1 MPKLSSGGKHFTPY
15 SLPGYEQDWVF
26 VINDLALYG
35 IRKCPKG
42 HVGTYPTTAQSC
54 HRAGHIF
61 AASCR

>member
-15 SLPGYEQDWVF
+15 SLLGYEQDWVF

-42 HVGTYPTTAQSC
+42 HVGT
-54 HRAGHIF
+54 
-61 AASCR
+61 